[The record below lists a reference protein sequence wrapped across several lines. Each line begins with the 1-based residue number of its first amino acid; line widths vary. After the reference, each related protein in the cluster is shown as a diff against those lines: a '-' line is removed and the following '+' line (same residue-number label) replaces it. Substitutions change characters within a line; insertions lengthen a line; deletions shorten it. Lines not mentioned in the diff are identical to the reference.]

1 MKPSARWAP
10 DGMIS
15 KVTPLL
21 PHPRLDLGRR
31 VLAAL
36 SVAVLSLAAVALLG
50 TPAHAAAQGSRS
62 IDRYRATYTLQ
73 PNGSVRVDA
82 DFDFDFGNL
91 PGHGPYL
98 TLPLLQRTDST
109 SQNRSYPISAVTAS
123 SPSGAP
129 ANVNLDQT
137 QGWLEI
143 RIGDPNVSDVSG
155 VQTYQLHYTIGA
167 VVNTIPA
174 QAADSTHTASPAH
187 QEFNWNAIGN
197 SWEIPL
203 NNVSVDVVGPVATT
217 QVQCYAGSLKSTTP
231 CASATIKSDGRAAFT
246 QAHLEPGAA
255 LTVVTGYPA
264 GTFPS
269 AAPILVNKSSGGSGG
284 GTFDP
289 NQFAPKPSPF
299 AVTPVTGGLAGVML
313 LGGLAL
319 AARTARRRA
328 RDEQYLGLTPG
339 LAPESN
345 QGSFVGYR
353 DKRAPIAVQFQP
365 PAGFRAGQLGTLVD
379 EKADPRDVTA
389 TIVDLAVRGY
399 LRIEQTQAAG
409 SWGTPADFR
418 MLKLREAD
426 ADLLPY
432 EAKLFSDL
440 FAARQEVSLSDLRTT
455 FAASMALV
463 QNELYAD
470 VTQRGWFR
478 GNPKTVRAGWLGAAF
493 ALVAAGVLLTVILVN
508 LGLGGAI
515 LGIPLII
522 IGAAVMFMAQYA
534 PARTADGTAV
544 LAQSRGFELYLR
556 TAEANQIK
564 FEEGEDLFSRYLPY
578 AIVFGVAERWA
589 GIFAQLAAQ
598 GQRLAEPTWY
608 TGIGYGYGY
617 GAFWAGAGSFGS
629 SLSEFAHIADAAI
642 AAPTPGSSGG
652 SGFGGGFGG
661 GGFSGGG
668 GGGGGGGGW

>member
-1 MKPSARWAP
+1 
-10 DGMIS
+10 MIRP
-15 KVTPLL
+15 VTPRLL
-21 PHPRLDLGRR
+21 PPTLHAGRR
-31 VLAAL
+31 L
-36 SVAVLSLAAVALLG
+36 LAAVAVAILALVSLVLLG
-50 TPAHAAAQGSRS
+50 APARAADQGSRS
-62 IDRYRATYTLQ
+62 IDRYHATYTVQ
-73 PNGSVRVDA
+73 QDGSVKVDA
-82 DFDFDFGNL
+82 DFDFNFGNL

-98 TLPLLQRTDST
+98 TLPLLQGNDSP
-109 SQNRSYPISAVTAS
+109 SRYRSYPISGVTAS

-129 ANVNLDQT
+129 ANVNIDQT
-137 QGWLEI
+137 NGWLEI
-143 RIGDPNVSDVSG
+143 RIGDPSISNVSG
-155 VQTYQLHYTIGA
+155 VQSYQLHYTITA

-174 QAADSTHTASPAH
+174 QAADATHTASPAH
-187 QEFNWNAIGN
+187 QEFFWNAIGN
-197 SWEIPL
+197 SWETPL
-203 NNVSVDVVGPVATT
+203 NNLSIDVVGPVEAT
-217 QVQCYAGSLKSTTP
+217 QVQCYAGAVKSTTP
-231 CASATIKSDGRAAFT
+231 CASATITSDGRAAFT
-246 QAHLEPGAA
+246 QAHLEAGMPF
-255 LTVVTGYPA
+255 TVVAGYPA
-264 GTFPS
+264 GTFPN
-269 AAPILVNKSSGGSGG
+269 AAPILVDKGSVGSGGSGG
-284 GTFDP
+284 GGAGGGGFNP
-289 NQFAPKPSPF
+289 SQFAPKPSPF

-313 LGGLAL
+313 LGGVTL

-339 LAPESN
+339 LAPAAN
-345 QGSFVGYR
+345 QGMTVGYR

-365 PAGFRAGQLGTLVD
+365 PTGFRAGQLGTLTD
-379 EKADPRDVTA
+379 ERADPRDVTA

-399 LRIEQTQAAG
+399 LRIEQTQEAG
-409 SWGTPADFR
+409 SWGQSADFR

-440 FAARQEVSLSDLRTT
+440 FAARSEVALSQLRTT

-463 QNELYAD
+463 QKELYAD

-478 GNPKTVRAGWLGAAF
+478 SNPQTVRALWLGAAIGLAF
-493 ALVAAGVLLTVILVN
+493 AGVMLTVILVN
-508 LGLGGAI
+508 LGRWAI
-515 LGIPLII
+515 LGIPLIA
-522 IGAAVMFMAQYA
+522 IGAVVMFMARYA

-544 LAQSRGFELYLR
+544 LAQTRGFEQYLR

-564 FEEGEDLFSRYLPY
+564 YEEGEDLFSRYLPY

-598 GQRLAEPTWY
+598 GQKLAEPTWY
-608 TGIGYGYGY
+608 TGVGYGFGY
-617 GAFWAGAGSFGS
+617 GAFWAGAGSLGS

-642 AAPTPGSSGG
+642 AAPTPGASGG

>member
-1 MKPSARWAP
+1 
-10 DGMIS
+10 MIRH
-15 KVTPLL
+15 VTPRPLHAT
-21 PHPRLDLGRR
+21 PDVGRR

-36 SVAVLSLAAVALLG
+36 AIAFLSLASVLLLG
-50 TPAHAAAQGSRS
+50 APARAADQGSRS
-62 IDRYRATYTLQ
+62 VDRYHATYTVQ
-73 PNGSVRVDA
+73 PDGSVQVDA
-82 DFDFDFGNL
+82 DFDFNFGNL

-98 TLPLLQRTDST
+98 TLPLLQGTGST
-109 SQNRSYPISAVTAS
+109 SQYRSYPVTGVMAS

-129 ANVNLDQT
+129 ADVNIDQT
-137 QGWLEI
+137 NGWLEI
-143 RIGDPNVSDVSG
+143 RLGDPNIGDVSG

-174 QAADSTHTASPAH
+174 QAADSTHVASPAH
-187 QEFNWNAIGN
+187 QEFFWNAIGD

-203 NNVSVDVVGPVATT
+203 NNLSVDVVGPVATT
-217 QVQCYAGSLKSTTP
+217 QVQCYSGALKSTTP
-231 CASATIKSDGRAAFT
+231 CASATIKADGRAAFT
-246 QAHLEPGAA
+246 QAHLEPGQA
-255 LTVVTGYPA
+255 LTVVAGYPA
-264 GTFPS
+264 GTFPG
-269 AAPILVNKSSGGSGG
+269 AAPILVDKSSAGGA
-284 GTFDP
+284 FDP
-289 NQFAPKPSPF
+289 NQFGPKPSPF
-299 AVTPVTGGLAGVML
+299 TVTPITGGLAGAML
-313 LGGLAL
+313 LGGVAL
-319 AARTARRRA
+319 AVRTARRRA

-339 LAPESN
+339 LAPASN
-345 QGSFVGYR
+345 QAMSVGYR

-399 LRIEQTQAAG
+399 LRIEQTQDAG
-409 SWGTPADFR
+409 SWGKQADFR
-418 MLKLREAD
+418 MIKLREAD
-426 ADLLPY
+426 QGLLQY
-432 EAKLFSDL
+432 EVTLFSNL
-440 FAARQEVSLSDLRTT
+440 FSERQEVSLSELRTT

-463 QNELYAD
+463 QKGLYDD

-478 GNPKTVRAGWLGAAF
+478 SNPQTVRALWLGAAI
-493 ALVAAGVLLTVILVN
+493 ALALAGVMLTVILVN
-508 LGLGGAI
+508 VGKWAI

-522 IGAAVMFMAQYA
+522 IGALVMFMARYA
-534 PARTADGTAV
+534 PARTAAGTAV
-544 LAQSRGFELYLR
+544 LAQTRGFELYLR

-564 FEEGEDLFSRYLPY
+564 YEEGEDLFSKYLPY

-598 GQRLAEPTWY
+598 GRQLAEPTWY

-617 GAFWAGAGSFGS
+617 GAFWAGAGSLGS
-629 SLSEFAHIADAAI
+629 SLSEFSHIADAAI

>member
-1 MKPSARWAP
+1 
-10 DGMIS
+10 MIRH
-15 KVTPLL
+15 VTPRPL
-21 PHPRLDLGRR
+21 PPTLNVGRR

-36 SVAVLSLAAVALLG
+36 AVAFLSLASVLLLG
-50 TPAHAAAQGSRS
+50 APARAADQGSRS
-62 IDRYRATYTLQ
+62 VDRYHATYTVQ
-73 PNGSVRVDA
+73 PDGSVQVDA

-98 TLPLLQRTDST
+98 TLPLLQGTDSAT
-109 SQNRSYPISAVTAS
+109 QYRSYPITGVTAS

-129 ANVNLDQT
+129 ADVNLDET
-137 QGWLEI
+137 NGWLEI
-143 RIGDPNVSDVSG
+143 RLGDPSISDVSG

-174 QAADSTHTASPAH
+174 QAADSTHAAAPAH
-187 QEFNWNAIGN
+187 QEFFWNAIGV

-203 NNVSVDVVGPVATT
+203 NNLSVDVVGPVAST
-217 QVQCYAGSLKSTTP
+217 QVQCYAGAVKSTNP
-231 CASATIKSDGRAAFT
+231 CTSARVTSEGRATFT
-246 QAHLEPGAA
+246 QARLEPGQPF
-255 LTVVTGYPA
+255 TVVAGFPA
-264 GTFPS
+264 GTFPG
-269 AAPILVNKSSGGSGG
+269 AAPILVDKSSVGSGG
-284 GTFDP
+284 GGFDP

-299 AVTPVTGGLAGVML
+299 TVTPVTGGLAGAML
-313 LGGLAL
+313 LGGVAL

-328 RDEQYLGLTPG
+328 RDQQYLGLTPG
-339 LAPESN
+339 LAPASN
-345 QGSFVGYR
+345 QAMSVGFR

-399 LRIEQTQAAG
+399 LRIEQTQEAG
-409 SWGTPADFR
+409 SWGKQADFR
-418 MLKLREAD
+418 MVKLRD
-426 ADLLPY
+426 ADQGLLPY

-440 FAARQEVSLSDLRTT
+440 FAERQEVSLSALRAT

-463 QNELYAD
+463 QKELYAD

-478 GNPKTVRAGWLGAAF
+478 SNPQTVRALWLGAAI
-493 ALVAAGVLLTVILVN
+493 ALALAGVMLTVILVN
-508 LGLGGAI
+508 VGKWAI

-522 IGAAVMFMAQYA
+522 IGALVIFMARYA
-534 PARTADGTAV
+534 PARTAAGTAV
-544 LAQSRGFELYLR
+544 LAQTRGFELYLR

-564 FEEGEDLFSRYLPY
+564 YEEGEDLFSKYLPY

-598 GQRLAEPTWY
+598 GTRLAEPTWY

-617 GAFWAGAGSFGS
+617 GAFWAGAGSLGS